1 MSSKNKKGREVR
13 IGIIVGLLIFSF
25 PVTIW
30 AQETTQLTYW
40 HHEAPAHRVAA
51 HQQVIDLFQKEHPD
65 IKITQEVVMWGDAWP
80 KTLAAIEAGNPP
92 DFQYS
97 IPDLLLTVY
106 RANAIVPVTDIVK
119 EMDGKHHFFPGQ
131 IAPYYHKDKYWGIPI
146 WTMVFLLT
154 YRPSY
159 FEEYVGT
166 TEPPKTW
173 EEFLD
178 YAEKLTQAPDLYGIG
193 LGGAKNLMIDEQAYC
208 IMTTMGAKFFDEKG
222 KIIFDSPKT
231 IKALKFYK
239 EIFQYTPP
247 GADAW
252 SWGEMELNIAAGT
265 VAMAPYFPSVQKRFH
280 EELDTSDYAGAHM
293 PYPPDGKPGTITYP
307 NEIHVYKQTIAKG
320 HLPAVEKYIEFVL
333 RPEINYI
340 LTAVQEPGGF
350 YPVTEAA
357 SKAPEFWKDPIIT
370 RFKKTNEVAMK
381 ALEYA
386 TLYGFEYGRWVNVG
400 IGDITG
406 ADVLADV
413 VHRIVTGQMSVEEAV
428 KWGAKQMEKYS
439 EPVG

>member
-1 MSSKNKKGREVR
+1 
-13 IGIIVGLLIFSF
+13 
-25 PVTIW
+25 
-30 AQETTQLTYW
+30 
-40 HHEAPAHRVAA
+40 
-51 HQQVIDLFQKEHPD
+51 
-65 IKITQEVVMWGDAWP
+65 MWGDAWP

-119 EMDGKHHFFPGQ
+119 EMDEKYHFFPGQ
-131 IAPYYHKDKYWGIPI
+131 IAPYHHKDEYWGIPI

-222 KIIFDSPKT
+222 NIIFDSPKT

-265 VAMAPYFPSVQKRFH
+265 VAMAPYFPSVQKRFY

-307 NEIHVYKQTIAKG
+307 NEIHVYKPTVARG

-333 RPEINYI
+333 RPKINYI

-350 YPVTEAA
+350 YPATEAA

-386 TLYGFEYGRWVNVG
+386 TLYGFEYGRWVNLG

>member
-1 MSSKNKKGREVR
+1 MSAKKKSLGL
-13 IGIIVGLLIFSF
+13 IGMMVGILVFIPLLSS
-25 PVTIW
+25 
-30 AQETTQLTYW
+30 AQEKVELTYW

-51 HQQVIDLFQKEHPD
+51 HQQVIDLFEKEYPD
-65 IKITQEVVMWGDAWP
+65 IKIRQEVVMWGDAWP

-106 RANAIVPVTDIVK
+106 RAKAIVPITDMVK
-119 EMDGKHHFFPGQ
+119 EMDEKYHFFAGQ
-131 IAPYYHKDKYWGIPI
+131 IAPYHHQDEYWGIPI

-178 YAEKLTQAPDLYGIG
+178 YAEKLTHGPDLYGIG

-208 IMTTMGAKFFDEKG
+208 IMTTVGAKFFDEKG
-222 KIIFDSPKT
+222 NIKFDSPQT
-231 IKALKFYK
+231 VKALKFYK
-239 EIFQYTPP
+239 EIFQYAPP

-307 NEIHVYKQTIAKG
+307 NEIHVYKQTVARG
-320 HLPAVEKYIEFVL
+320 RLPAVEKYIKFIL
-333 RPEINYI
+333 KPEVNCI

-357 SKAPEFWKDPIIT
+357 SKAPEFWKDPVIS

-386 TLYGFEYGRWVNVG
+386 TLYGFEYGRWVNLG

-406 ADVLADV
+406 ADILADV

-439 EPVG
+439 EPTG

>member
-1 MSSKNKKGREVR
+1 MLVKRSSVGL
-13 IGIIVGLLIFSF
+13 IGIVVIILLCIPLLS
-25 PVTIW
+25 V
-30 AQETTQLTYW
+30 AQETVELTYW

-51 HQQVIDLFQKEHPD
+51 HQKVIDLFEKEYPN
-65 IKITQEVVMWGDAWP
+65 IKIHQEVVMWGDAWP

-106 RANAIVPVTDIVK
+106 RANAIVPITDIVK
-119 EMDGKHHFFPGQ
+119 EMDKKYHFFSGQ
-131 IAPYYHKDKYWGIPI
+131 IAPYYHKGEYWGIPI

-159 FEEYVGT
+159 LEEYIGT

-178 YAEKLTQAPDLYGIG
+178 YAKKLTHVPDLYGIG
-193 LGGAKNLMIDEQAYC
+193 LGGAKNLMVDEQAYC
-208 IMTTMGAKFFDEKG
+208 IMTTVGAKFFDEKG
-222 KIIFDSPKT
+222 NIIFDSPET

-239 EIFQYTPP
+239 ELFQYTPP

-280 EELDTSDYAGAHM
+280 EELDSSDYAGAHM

-307 NEIHVYKQTIAKG
+307 NEIHVYKQTVVKG
-320 HLPAVEKYIEFVL
+320 HLPAVEKYIKFVL
-333 RPEINYI
+333 RPDINYI

-350 YPVTEAA
+350 YPATEAA
-357 SKAPEFWKDPIIT
+357 SKAPEFWKDPVIS
-370 RFKKTNEVAMK
+370 RFKKTNEIAMK

-386 TLYGFEYGRWVNVG
+386 TLYGFEYGRWVNIG

-406 ADVLADV
+406 ADILADV

-428 KWGAKQMEKYS
+428 KWGAKEMKKYS
-439 EPVG
+439 KPVG

>member
-1 MSSKNKKGREVR
+1 MSAKKRRLGL
-13 IGIIVGLLIFSF
+13 IGVVAIALVFVPLVSL
-25 PVTIW
+25 
-30 AQETTQLTYW
+30 AQETVELTYW

-51 HQQVIDLFQKEHPD
+51 HQQVIELFEKEYPN
-65 IKITQEVVMWGDAWP
+65 IKIHQEVVMWGDAWP

-106 RANAIVPVTDIVK
+106 RANAIVPITDIVK
-119 EMDGKHHFFPGQ
+119 EMDKKYHFFPGQ
-131 IAPYYHKDKYWGIPI
+131 IAPYHYKDEYWGVPI

-178 YAEKLTQAPDLYGIG
+178 YAEKLTHAPDLYGIG
-193 LGGAKNLMIDEQAYC
+193 LGGAKNLMVDEQAYC
-208 IMTTMGAKFFDEKG
+208 IMTTLGAKFFDEKG
-222 KIIFDSPKT
+222 NIIFDSPKT
-231 IKALKFYK
+231 IRALKFYK
-239 EIFQYTPP
+239 ELFQYTPP

-280 EELDTSDYAGAHM
+280 EELDSSDYAGAHM

-307 NEIHVYKQTIAKG
+307 NEVHVYRQTVAKG
-320 HLPAVEKYIEFVL
+320 HLPAVEKYIKFVL

-350 YPVTEAA
+350 YPTTEAA
-357 SKAPEFWKDPIIT
+357 SKAPEFWKDPVIS
-370 RFKKTNEVAMK
+370 RFKKTNEIAMK

-386 TLYGFEYGRWVNVG
+386 TLYGFEYGRWVNLG

>member
-1 MSSKNKKGREVR
+1 MSAKKKSLGL
-13 IGIIVGLLIFSF
+13 IGVMVGMLVFIPLLSL
-25 PVTIW
+25 
-30 AQETTQLTYW
+30 AQEKVELVYW

-51 HQQVIDLFQKEHPD
+51 HQQVIDLFEKEYPN
-65 IKITQEVVMWGDAWP
+65 IKIRQEVVMWGDAWP

-106 RANAIVPVTDIVK
+106 RANAIVPITDMVK
-119 EMDGKHHFFPGQ
+119 EMDEKYHFFPGQ
-131 IAPYYHKDKYWGIPI
+131 IAPYSHKGEYWGIPI
-146 WTMVFLLT
+146 WTMVYLLT

-159 FEEYVGT
+159 FEEYIGT

-178 YAEKLTQAPDLYGIG
+178 YAEKLTHAPDLYGIG

-208 IMTTMGAKFFDEKG
+208 IMTTVGAKFFDEKG
-222 KIIFDSPKT
+222 NIIFDSPET
-231 IKALKFYK
+231 IRALKFYK
-239 EIFQYTPP
+239 EIFQYAPP

-265 VAMAPYFPSVQKRFH
+265 VATSPYFPSVQKRFH

-307 NEIHVYKQTIAKG
+307 NEIHVYKQTVARG
-320 HLPAVEKYIEFVL
+320 RLPAVGKYIKFVL
-333 RPEINYI
+333 RPDVNCI

-350 YPVTEAA
+350 YPVTEVA
-357 SKAPEFWKDPIIT
+357 SKAPEFWKDPVIS
-370 RFKKTNEVAMK
+370 RFKKTNEIAMK

-386 TLYGFEYGRWVNVG
+386 TLYGFEYGRWVNLG

-406 ADVLADV
+406 ADILADV

>member
-1 MSSKNKKGREVR
+1 MSARKMSLGL
-13 IGIIVGLLIFSF
+13 IGMMVGMLVFMPLFSS
-25 PVTIW
+25 
-30 AQETTQLTYW
+30 AQETVELIYW

-51 HQQVIDLFQKEHPD
+51 HQQVIDLFQKEYPD
-65 IKITQEVVMWGDAWP
+65 IKVTQEVIMWGDAWP

-106 RANAIVPVTDIVK
+106 RANAIIPVTNMVN
-119 EMDGKHHFFPGQ
+119 EMDEKYHFFPGQ
-131 IAPYYHKDKYWGIPI
+131 IAPYFHQDEYWGIPV
-146 WTMVFLLT
+146 WTMVMLLT

-159 FEEYVGT
+159 LEQYVGT

-173 EEFLD
+173 EELLD
-178 YAEKLTQAPDLYGIG
+178 YAKKLTHAPDVYGIG
-193 LGGAKNLMIDEQAYC
+193 IGGAKNLMTSEQAY
-208 IMTTMGAKFFDEKG
+208 IFLTNVGAKYFDEKG
-222 KIIFDSPKT
+222 NVIFDNPRT
-231 IKALKFYK
+231 IRALKMYK
-239 EIFQYTPP
+239 DLFQYAPL
-247 GADAW
+247 GAEAW
-252 SWGEMELNIAAGT
+252 SWGEIELLIAAGT
-265 VAMAPYFPSVQKRFH
+265 IAMSPYFPSVQKRFH

-307 NEIHVYKQTIAKG
+307 NEIHVYKPTAAKG
-320 HLPAVEKYIEFVL
+320 HLPAVEKYIKFVL
-333 RPEINYI
+333 RPEVNYI

-350 YPVTEAA
+350 YPATEAA
-357 SKAPEFWKDPIIT
+357 SKASEFWKDPIIV

-386 TLYGFEYGRWVNVG
+386 TLYGFEYGRWVNLG

-406 ADVLADV
+406 ADILADV

-439 EPVG
+439 EPTG

>member
-1 MSSKNKKGREVR
+1 MSSKNERVR
-13 IGIIVGLLIFSF
+13 GSWIGIIVGLLIFSF

-106 RANAIVPVTDIVK
+106 RANAIVPVTDVVL
-119 EMDGKHHFFPGQ
+119 EMDEKYHFFPGQ
-131 IAPYYHKDKYWGIPI
+131 IAPYHHKDEYWGIPI

-222 KIIFDSPKT
+222 NIIFDSPKT

-307 NEIHVYKQTIAKG
+307 NEIHVYKPTIAKG
-320 HLPAVEKYIEFVL
+320 HLPAVEKYIKFVL
-333 RPEINYI
+333 RPEVNYI

-350 YPVTEAA
+350 YPATEAA
-357 SKAPEFWKDPIIT
+357 SKAPEFWKDPIIS

-386 TLYGFEYGRWVNVG
+386 TLYGFEYGRWVNLG

-439 EPVG
+439 EPTG

>member
-1 MSSKNKKGREVR
+1 MSAKKKSLGL
-13 IGIIVGLLIFSF
+13 IGVMVGMLVFIPLLSL
-25 PVTIW
+25 
-30 AQETTQLTYW
+30 AQEKVELVYW

-51 HQQVIDLFQKEHPD
+51 HQQVIDLFEKEYPN
-65 IKITQEVVMWGDAWP
+65 IKIRQEVVMWGDAWP

-106 RANAIVPVTDIVK
+106 RANAIVPITDMVK
-119 EMDGKHHFFPGQ
+119 EMDEKYHFFPGQ
-131 IAPYYHKDKYWGIPI
+131 IAPYSHKGEYWGIPI
-146 WTMVFLLT
+146 WTMVYLLT

-159 FEEYVGT
+159 FEEYIGT

-178 YAEKLTQAPDLYGIG
+178 YAEKLTHAPDLYGIG

-208 IMTTMGAKFFDEKG
+208 IMTTVGAKFFDEKG
-222 KIIFDSPKT
+222 NIIFDNPKT

-239 EIFQYTPP
+239 EIFQYAPP

-265 VAMAPYFPSVQKRFH
+265 VATSPYFPSVQKRFH

-307 NEIHVYKQTIAKG
+307 NEIHVYKQTVARG
-320 HLPAVEKYIEFVL
+320 RLPAVGKYIKFVL
-333 RPEINYI
+333 RPDVNCI

-350 YPVTEAA
+350 YPVTEVA
-357 SKAPEFWKDPIIT
+357 SKAPEFWKDPVIS
-370 RFKKTNEVAMK
+370 RFKKTNEIAMK

-386 TLYGFEYGRWVNVG
+386 TLYGFEYGRWVNLG

-406 ADVLADV
+406 ADILADV

>member
-1 MSSKNKKGREVR
+1 MLSKSRRGVGG
-13 IGIIVGLLIFSF
+13 IGIIVFLVMFSL
-25 PVTIW
+25 PTATW
-30 AQETTQLTYW
+30 AQKTVELTYW

-51 HQQVIDLFQKEHPD
+51 HQQVIDLFEKEYPN
-65 IKITQEVVMWGDAWP
+65 IKIHQEVIMWGDAWP

-106 RANAIVPVTDIVK
+106 RANAVIPVTDIVK
-119 EMDGKHHFFPGQ
+119 EMDEKYHFFPGQ
-131 IAPYYHKDKYWGIPI
+131 IACYSHKGEYWGIPV
-146 WTMVFLLT
+146 WTMVMLLT

-159 FEEYVGT
+159 LEEYVGT

-173 EEFLD
+173 EELLA
-178 YAEKLTQAPDLYGIG
+178 YAEKLTHAPDLYGIG

-208 IMTTMGAKFFDEKG
+208 IMTAVGAKFFDEKG
-222 KIIFDSPKT
+222 NIIFDSPET
-231 IKALKFYK
+231 IRALKFYK
-239 EIFQYTPP
+239 ELFKYTPP
-247 GADAW
+247 GAEAW
-252 SWGEMELNIAAGT
+252 SWGEMELNTFAGT
-265 VAMAPYFPSVQKRFH
+265 IAMSPFFPAIQKRFH
-280 EELDTSDYAGAHM
+280 EELDTGDYAGAHM
-293 PYPPDGKPGTITYP
+293 PYPREGGQPGTLTYP
-307 NEIHVYKQTIAKG
+307 NEIHIYRQTAARG
-320 HLPAVEKYIEFVL
+320 RLDAVKDYIRFVM

-340 LTAVQEPGGF
+340 ITAVQEIGAF
-350 YPVTEAA
+350 YPCTVAA
-357 SKAPEFWKDPIIT
+357 KEEPKFWSDPVVS
-370 RFKKTNEVAMK
+370 RFEKTNKVALE

-386 TLYGFEYGRWVNVG
+386 TLYGFEYGRWVNLG

-428 KWGAKQMEKYS
+428 TWGAKQMEKYS

>member
-1 MSSKNKKGREVR
+1 MSVKKKRLGL
-13 IGIIVGLLIFSF
+13 IGVVAAALVLVPLVSL
-25 PVTIW
+25 
-30 AQETTQLTYW
+30 AQETVELAYW

-51 HQQVIDLFQKEHPD
+51 HQKVIELFEKEYPN
-65 IKITQEVVMWGDAWP
+65 IKIHQEVVMWGDAWP

-106 RANAIVPVTDIVK
+106 RAGAIVPITDIVK
-119 EMDGKHHFFPGQ
+119 EMDEEYSFFPGQ
-131 IAPYYHKDKYWGIPI
+131 IAPYHHQGKYWGIPI

-159 FEEYVGT
+159 FEEYIGT
-166 TEPPKTW
+166 TEPPQTW

-178 YAEKLTQAPDLYGIG
+178 YAEKLTHAPDLYGIG
-193 LGGAKNLMIDEQAYC
+193 LGGAKNLMVSEQAYC

-222 KIIFDSPKT
+222 NIIFNSPET
-231 IKALKFYK
+231 IKALKFYQ
-239 EIFQYTPP
+239 ELFQYTPP

-280 EELDTSDYAGAHM
+280 EELDSSDYAGAHM

-307 NEIHVYKQTIAKG
+307 NEIHIYKQTVAKG
-320 HLPAVEKYIEFVL
+320 HLPAVGKYIKFVL

-350 YPVTEAA
+350 YPATEAA
-357 SKAPEFWKDPIIT
+357 SRAPQFWEDPVIS
-370 RFKKTNEVAMK
+370 RFKKTNETAMK

-386 TLYGFEYGRWVNVG
+386 TLYGFEYGRWVNLG

-413 VHRIVTGQMSVEEAV
+413 VHRIVTGQMGVEEAV
-428 KWGAKQMEKYS
+428 KWGAKEMEKYS